1 MPAARAP
8 YNLELSE
15 SCGGCRSKTNNF
27 FCSLDPKSLRNL
39 EAMSFV
45 TAYPEE
51 SALFVEGQAPRG
63 IYVLCRGRVKLSV
76 VSADGKTLI
85 LRIVQAGEILGLSSS
100 VLGRAHEMTAETL
113 SPCQVNFV
121 KREDFL
127 RFLREDAEACFRVA
141 EQLSHEYQA
150 ACREIGSLGFSRS
163 AEGKLANLMLD
174 WMRADVNQNGG
185 GCVIK
190 LTLTHEEMSQMI
202 GVSRETITRTL
213 AKFKSRKYIEIH
225 GSTLTVRNPG
235 ALQSIAESN
244 RASAAIQEEENCRRP
259 STSLRAG
266 SAARNLAQLA
276 FAAR

>member
-1 MPAARAP
+1 MPVSRSP

-15 SCGGCRSKTNNF
+15 TCAGCRSRSDNF
-27 FCSLDPKSLRNL
+27 FCSLEPKTLRSL

-51 SALFVEGQAPRG
+51 SSLFVEGQAPRG

-85 LRIVQAGEILGLSSS
+85 LRIAQPGEVLGLSAS

-113 SPCQVNFV
+113 SPCQVNFI
-121 KREDFL
+121 KRDDFL
-127 RFLREDAEACFRVA
+127 RFLREDSEACLRVA
-141 EQLSHEYQA
+141 EQLSQEYQA

-174 WMRADVNQNGG
+174 WMRAAGANNGG
-185 GCVIK
+185 GNVIK

-213 AKFKSRKYIEIH
+213 AKFKARKYIEIH

-235 ALQSIAESN
+235 ALESIAESN
-244 RASAAIQEEENCRRP
+244 RASAAVQETAPCRTAPAPRN
-259 STSLRAG
+259 SLT
-266 SAARNLAQLA
+266 QLA
-276 FAAR
+276 YAGR